1 VLVAACAIAVGAV
14 DLPAETGAQT
24 APAVD
29 PAINA
34 YYEDADVG
42 RWKYTFENPGR
53 EIFRERFR
61 IVQAVGP
68 VPGMRIADIG
78 AGTGFF
84 SLLFAR
90 AVGPAGRVYA
100 VDISP
105 AFLEEIRRR
114 AAEEYHV
121 ENLETVLNDQHGIG
135 LPEDSLDLAFLSD
148 TYHHLEHPQ
157 RMLASIA
164 SALRDGGE
172 LVIIDFRRIPGVS
185 SPWVMSHVRL
195 GRDEVIEELKAA
207 GFALV
212 GEEAF
217 LRENY
222 FLRFRRARD

>member
-1 VLVAACAIAVGAV
+1 LLVLLCAIVVAAGG
-14 DLPAETGAQT
+14 LRAESAAEA

-34 YYEDADVG
+34 YYRDTDVD
-42 RWKYTFENPGR
+42 RWKYMFESPGR

-68 VPGMRIADIG
+68 RPGMRIADIG

-90 AVGPAGRVYA
+90 AVGPTGKVYA
-100 VDISP
+100 VDISQ
-105 AFLEEIRRR
+105 AFLDEIRRR
-114 AAEEYHV
+114 AAAEYHV
-121 ENLETVLNDQHGIG
+121 ENVETVRNDQHGIG

-148 TYHHLEHPQ
+148 TYHHLEYPQ
-157 RMLASIA
+157 RMLAAIA
-164 SALRDGGE
+164 AALGEEGE
-172 LVIIDFRRIPGVS
+172 LIIIDFHRIPGVS
-185 SPWVMSHVRL
+185 SPWVMSHVRA

-207 GFALV
+207 GFTLV
-212 GEEAF
+212 GEEDF

-222 FLRFRRARD
+222 FLRFRRIPG